1 MELLA
6 IKKNASSLHAEMQW
20 LALVIDTRMKV
31 YWGQECLYGEIDEVA
46 APVLEGDESTYAV
59 FIRRWNPSP
68 AERLILLLALAPH
81 IQPHLLDIFFTK
93 NATYDRGFT
102 EFGGIRGQHHGG
114 FIPTGETA
122 AFILAANDLEKRL
135 GLLTIFSEDH
145 YFRKSNI
152 LRLVNPSREEPFLS
166 GTLHLSPE
174 YLGYFTRGTTQKPDF
189 GIHFPAKSIHTELS
203 WEELILDD
211 GTLEE
216 VLEIRDWLEFGDTLL
231 NGWNMRKKIRPG
243 YRALLYGP
251 PGTGKTLTATLL
263 GKSAGLEVYRID
275 LSMVVS
281 KYIGETEKNLAGVF
295 DQASQ
300 KNWILF
306 FDEAESLFS
315 KRVSASSSNDR
326 YANQEVSYL
335 LQRIEDFPGVVI
347 LSTNLR
353 TNLDEAFTRR
363 FQSMIYFPIPGPPE
377 RLRLWQQS
385 FSDKSVLEE
394 EVSLEGL
401 AEKYE
406 LTGGSIIN
414 ITRYCSLKALKRGSS
429 VILHRDILAGI
440 RKEFRKDGKTVI

>member
-1 MELLA
+1 LGRSLQV
-6 IKKNASSLHAEMQW
+6 SS
-20 LALVIDTRMKV
+20 
-31 YWGQECLYGEIDEVA
+31 G
-46 APVLEGDESTYAV
+46 
-59 FIRRWNPSP
+59 
-68 AERLILLLALAPH
+68 
-81 IQPHLLDIFFTK
+81 
-93 NATYDRGFT
+93 
-102 EFGGIRGQHHGG
+102 
-114 FIPTGETA
+114 
-122 AFILAANDLEKRL
+122 
-135 GLLTIFSEDH
+135 
-145 YFRKSNI
+145 
-152 LRLVNPSREEPFLS
+152 
-166 GTLHLSPE
+166 
-174 YLGYFTRGTTQKPDF
+174 YLGVFYPGTTQKPDF
-189 GIHFPAKSIHTELS
+189 GIHFPAKAIYTELN
-203 WEELILDD
+203 WEELVLEDH
-211 GTLEE
+211 TMEE
-216 VLEIRDWLEFGDTLL
+216 VLEIRDWLKFGNTLL
-231 NGWNMRKKIRPG
+231 GEWNMHKKIRPG

-263 GKSAGLEVYRID
+263 GKTAGLDVYRID

-306 FDEAESLFS
+306 FDEADSLFS

-335 LQRIEDFPGVVI
+335 LQRIEDYPGVVI

-440 RKEFRKDGKTVI
+440 RREFRKDGKTVV